1 VDTLV
6 WVLLESTVTLAV
18 ILALVSF
25 FLLVYWRRSGRP
37 RPLLIGL
44 AVAFVLLGLQALI
57 VTKREHA
64 AATLSRIETDL
75 LASRVE
81 ALDRALAADFQAGH
95 MNHESFVDFA
105 RRQLKVVEIHWL
117 RRTSPRVEQSQKD
130 SFRIS
135 VGYTADVTAHGY
147 VGPVGSRW
155 TITFVREGGG
165 WRIGRIDPP
174 MINRQQFNDWHD
186 FRRW

>member
-1 VDTLV
+1 METLV

-18 ILALVSF
+18 ILALANF

-44 AVAFVLLGLQALI
+44 AVAVVLLALQALI

-64 AATLSRIETDL
+64 ATILSQIETDL

-81 ALDRALAADFQAGH
+81 ALDRALATDFQAGH
-95 MNHESFVDFA
+95 RNHEAFVDFA
-105 RRQLKVVEIHWL
+105 RRQLEVVEIHWL
-117 RRTSPRVEQSQKD
+117 RRTGPRVEQSEKD
-130 SFRIS
+130 TFTIS

-155 TITFVREGGG
+155 RITFVREAGE

-174 MINRQQFNDWHD
+174 MINRRQFDDWRD
-186 FRRW
+186 FRR

>member
-6 WVLLESTVTLAV
+6 WVVLESTITLAV
-18 ILALVSF
+18 ILALANF
-25 FLLVYWRRSGRP
+25 FLLVHWRRSGRP

-44 AVAFVLLGLQALI
+44 AVAVVLLALQALI
-57 VTKREHA
+57 VTRREHA
-64 AATLSRIETDL
+64 ASTLKRIETDL

-81 ALDRALAADFQAGH
+81 ALDRALATDFEAGH
-95 MNHESFVDFA
+95 MNHERFVDFA
-105 RRQLKVVEIHWL
+105 RRQLAVVEIHWL
-117 RRTSPRVEQSQKD
+117 RRTGPRVEQSQKD
-130 SFRIS
+130 RFSIS

-155 TITFVREGGG
+155 TITFVREVGK

-174 MINRQQFNDWHD
+174 MINRHQFNDWRD
-186 FRRW
+186 FRR

>member
-1 VDTLV
+1 METLV
-6 WVLLESTVTLAV
+6 WVLFESTITLAV
-18 ILALVSF
+18 VLALANF

-44 AVAFVLLGLQALI
+44 AVAVVLLVLQALV

-64 AATLSRIETDL
+64 AAILQRIETDL
-75 LASRVE
+75 LVSRVE
-81 ALDRALAADFQAGH
+81 ALDRALATDFQAGSRDH
-95 MNHESFVDFA
+95 DRFVDFA
-105 RRQLKVVEIHWL
+105 RRQLEVVEIHWL
-117 RRTSPRVEQSQKD
+117 MRTSPRVEESQKD
-130 SFRIS
+130 TFTIS

-155 TITFVREGGG
+155 RLTFVREAGE

-174 MINRQQFNDWHD
+174 MINRRQFDDWRD
-186 FRRW
+186 FRR